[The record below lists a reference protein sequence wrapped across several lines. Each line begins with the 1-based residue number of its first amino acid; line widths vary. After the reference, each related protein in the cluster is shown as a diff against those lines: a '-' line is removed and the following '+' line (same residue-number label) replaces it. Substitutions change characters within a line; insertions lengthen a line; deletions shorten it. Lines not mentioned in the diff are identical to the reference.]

1 MIGIDIE
8 FKNRPNEDGTLSSF
22 TIKDCLV
29 SQTSTPTAA
38 KPEVMVHIPKTSSET
53 VDGAWFDYNDAKIG
67 QGREQTKKYLKEH
80 PDTLAEIDG
89 KVREKVKEAE
99 ENS

>member
-29 SQTSTPTAA
+29 SQTSTPTAV
-38 KPEVMVHIPKTSSET
+38 KPEVMVHIPKTSRET
-53 VDGAWFDYNDAKIG
+53 VDGAWFDYKGHSYHVVGTTVPLI
-67 QGREQTKKYLKEH
+67 KENT
-80 PDTLAEIDG
+80 PSRWDRYCIAQRIY
-89 KVREKVKEAE
+89 
-99 ENS
+99 